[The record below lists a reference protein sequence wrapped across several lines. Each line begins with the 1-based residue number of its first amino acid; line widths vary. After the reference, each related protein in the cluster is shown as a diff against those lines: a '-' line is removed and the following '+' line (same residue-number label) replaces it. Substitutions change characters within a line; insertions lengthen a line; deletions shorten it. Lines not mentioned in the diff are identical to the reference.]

1 MADETTPAPSG
12 LFPTLQSIASASW
25 GAIARWAAV
34 ILAGL
39 VAYAAYSNATVIGDW
54 LKPPPPPTVVEY
66 VPAAKFKAL
75 EAKVEAMA
83 ANTPDAAVMGAAVSI
98 EEFSALEAR
107 VAKIE
112 KAATSK
118 KRR

>member
-25 GAIARWAAV
+25 GTIARWAVV

-39 VAYAAYSNATVIGDW
+39 VAYAAYGNATVIGDW
-54 LKPPPPPTVVEY
+54 LKPSPPPTVVEY
-66 VPAAKFKAL
+66 VPAAKFREL
-75 EAKVEAMA
+75 EAKVEAL
-83 ANTPDAAVMGAAVSI
+83 DAGKAEIITGRTVSI
-98 EEFSALEAR
+98 EEFSALESR
-107 VAKIE
+107 VEKIE
-112 KAATSK
+112 KAFTSK